1 MNGISYS
8 NTLTLLLK
16 YFTDNV
22 RQWQIKNPI
31 EWKMLHTEYPDLRI
45 IHDISY
51 ISIYD
56 DYRPLFK
63 FEKDFESINL
73 GDQLYKLWSERI
85 TVQNNHLYLD
95 FYHVSHG
102 VHPTYPQVNLF
113 STVLNMINMKFVY
126 MIPRFIIE
134 YNIKKQTFGLVS

>member
-8 NTLTLLLK
+8 NVLTLLLK
-16 YFTDNV
+16 YFTDNIIS
-22 RQWQIKNPI
+22 WQNKNPI
-31 EWKMLHTEYPDLRI
+31 ECKILQTEYPDLRI

-63 FEKDFESINL
+63 FEKDFESISL
-73 GDQLYKLWSERI
+73 GDQHYKLWPERI
-85 TVQNNHLYLD
+85 IMHNNYLYLD
-95 FYHVSHG
+95 FYHAPSCA
-102 VHPTYPQVNLF
+102 HPNYPQVNLF

-134 YNIKKQTFGLVS
+134 YNTKKQTFNLLS